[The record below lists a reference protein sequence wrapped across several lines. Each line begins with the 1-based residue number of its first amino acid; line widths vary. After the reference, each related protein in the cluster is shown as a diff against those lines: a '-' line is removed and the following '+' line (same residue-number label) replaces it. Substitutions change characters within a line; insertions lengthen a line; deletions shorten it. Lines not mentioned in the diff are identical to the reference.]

1 MQQTEHERF
10 HISPF
15 FVFFTIHCSQIG
27 VGILSLPN
35 LLNEETGHDGWMSVI
50 IAGTIIHILIWMIY
64 KIFKSAGENKDVIQV
79 NVQYFGKWIGNMV
92 NVVLLVYFFSFA
104 LIVMRIYTEIIQVWV
119 FPLMGAWQ
127 FCLIILVLT
136 YYTVSG
142 GFRVVVGLCFWGVMI
157 PLLIIVP
164 MLVFPLEYAHYRNF
178 LPIFDHSVLE
188 VIKGAKA
195 STLDYLGFEM
205 ILMYYSFVK
214 NAPQSHKWA
223 QWGNAFTT
231 FLYLIVVCIA
241 IVFYNEEQI
250 RHIIWPTLTLAKI
263 PEIPFIERMEY
274 IVISTYVMVIFP
286 IICLAVWSV
295 TRGLKQIISL
305 KQRISLPIIL
315 LLLFI
320 SSFFFTKR
328 AQIDQFSNLVS
339 TVGFYV
345 LMAYIPFLWIYVS
358 IAKLFKSKASEK

>member
-178 LPIFDHSVLE
+178 FADL
-188 VIKGAKA
+188 
-195 STLDYLGFEM
+195 
-205 ILMYYSFVK
+205 
-214 NAPQSHKWA
+214 
-223 QWGNAFTT
+223 
-231 FLYLIVVCIA
+231 
-241 IVFYNEEQI
+241 
-250 RHIIWPTLTLAKI
+250 
-263 PEIPFIERMEY
+263 
-274 IVISTYVMVIFP
+274 
-286 IICLAVWSV
+286 
-295 TRGLKQIISL
+295 
-305 KQRISLPIIL
+305 
-315 LLLFI
+315 
-320 SSFFFTKR
+320 
-328 AQIDQFSNLVS
+328 
-339 TVGFYV
+339 
-345 LMAYIPFLWIYVS
+345 
-358 IAKLFKSKASEK
+358 